1 MTWYSKDSNQMKGI
15 KALLIE
21 TPKHRIWDMQFHL
34 TDKISLKLVQVWFRP
49 SQRRYREKSASCE
62 CSSWGWWGK
71 EKDCQHV
78 YMPKSNKTAGQIWT
92 PHQPPRG
99 QMESKKILWS
109 FDRHLASNIYIP
121 LLKAEIHSSWGFP
134 RKINVLVL
142 FKIWCFAKF
151 FRKIRLQMQSL
162 FHECNEERYS
172 TVHRKFLCS
181 APKSKFLDFGLS
193 ITA

>member
-1 MTWYSKDSNQMKGI
+1 MKDI

-21 TPKHRIWDMQFHL
+21 TPKHRIWDVQSHL
-34 TDKISLKLVQVWFRP
+34 TDKISLKLGQGWFRP

-71 EKDCQHV
+71 EKDCQHAC
-78 YMPKSNKTAGQIWT
+78 MPESNKTAGQICT

-99 QMESKKILWS
+99 QMQRKRFSGHLI
-109 FDRHLASNIYIP
+109 LASNIYIP
-121 LLKAEIHSSWGFP
+121 LWKAEIHSSWVLP

-142 FKIWCFAKF
+142 LKIWCFAKF
-151 FRKIRLQMQSL
+151 FRKIGLQMQSL
-162 FHECNEERYS
+162 FHKCKQEPYS
-172 TVHRKFLCS
+172 TIHRKFLCL

-193 ITA
+193 IIA